1 MRLSTSF
8 SWPFICFVSSVGS
21 KKHSV
26 WQTFFNRSEASILWC
41 YFLVVLGH
49 FFGHVYCVKMWTTV
63 DLVGNRIFQR
73 YSGNKHLVQ
82 SCYRPRKLLT
92 SDLSKGKIMKHCK
105 QDKNDITV
113 TSAVMTG
120 ADTSNNQV
128 KNCSDISPLYLTT
141 AFQFGVH
148 CPVLDQDWPVQ
159 VQEAKWS
166 RWQP

>member
-1 MRLSTSF
+1 
-8 SWPFICFVSSVGS
+8 
-21 KKHSV
+21 
-26 WQTFFNRSEASILWC
+26 
-41 YFLVVLGH
+41 
-49 FFGHVYCVKMWTTV
+49 
-63 DLVGNRIFQR
+63 
-73 YSGNKHLVQ
+73 
-82 SCYRPRKLLT
+82 
-92 SDLSKGKIMKHCK
+92 MKHCK

-120 ADTSNNQV
+120 VDTSNSQV